1 MTTNATAHTGPVKR
15 ARTRDGAHSMAKVIG
30 APGRIVR
37 LSDPE
42 VKPELDAL
50 VEDLAS
56 DPKKAKAWL
65 QELGYLTASGN
76 VTRRYGGR

>member
-1 MTTNATAHTGPVKR
+1 MATVVSNTRVR
-15 ARTRDGAHSMAKVIG
+15 ARTRDSACSVPPVSTQ
-30 APGRIVR
+30 PGRIVR

-42 VKPELDAL
+42 MRGAVQAVVD
-50 VEDLAS
+50 DLTS
-56 DPKKAKAWL
+56 DPVKAQAWL